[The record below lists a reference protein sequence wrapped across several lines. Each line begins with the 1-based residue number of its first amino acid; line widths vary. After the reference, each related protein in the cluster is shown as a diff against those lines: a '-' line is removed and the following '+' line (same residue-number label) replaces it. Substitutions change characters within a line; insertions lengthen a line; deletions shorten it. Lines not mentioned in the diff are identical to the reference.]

1 MWKRIAI
8 RGDALTAD
16 LTRALDRLT
25 PEESVRIYG
34 ALSHDRGTLYLN
46 EHASDAFADVL
57 DDIEFVE
64 DIDAPSEDEL
74 TTFRPLFASRFRVS

>member
-25 PEESVRIYG
+25 PEECVRIYG

-46 EHASDAFADVL
+46 EQASDAFADVL
-57 DDIEFVE
+57 DEIEFVE

-74 TTFRPLFASRFRVS
+74 TTFQPLFASRFRVS